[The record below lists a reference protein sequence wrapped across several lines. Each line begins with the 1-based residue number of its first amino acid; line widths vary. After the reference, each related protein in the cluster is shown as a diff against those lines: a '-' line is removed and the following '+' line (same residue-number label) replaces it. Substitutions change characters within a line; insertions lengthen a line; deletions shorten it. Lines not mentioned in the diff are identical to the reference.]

1 MKSLPV
7 LLLWLVCCTAG
18 MAAEQYTLD
27 AAHSQ
32 MTFRVHQFVTVVTGK
47 FTDFSGTVTFDS
59 ARPESSRV
67 EATILVK
74 SIDTG
79 IAERDHHL
87 LAADFFDEAKYPTIS
102 FRSHSV
108 QLIGERAADVRGD
121 LTMHGKTRPVV
132 IHVELVSPAKS
143 TSDGLSWQV
152 TAHLRRSEFGLRWN
166 PVIEAASGIGDDI
179 DIQMRIIT
187 PAR

>member
-1 MKSLPV
+1 M
-7 LLLWLVCCTAG
+7 LWLVCRTAG

-27 AAHSQ
+27 AARSQ
-32 MTFRVHQFVTVVTGK
+32 VTFRVHQFVTVVTGK
-47 FTDFSGTVTFDS
+47 FTGLSGTVTFDS

-79 IAERDHHL
+79 IAARDHH
-87 LAADFFDEAKYPTIS
+87 DEAKYPSIS
-102 FRSHSV
+102 FKSDSV
-108 QLIGERAADVRGD
+108 QLIGEQAADVRGD

-143 TSDGLSWQV
+143 TSDSLAWKV

>member
-7 LLLWLVCCTAG
+7 LLLWLVCRTAG

-27 AAHSQ
+27 AARSQ
-32 MTFRVHQFVTVVTGK
+32 VTFRVHQFVTVVTGK
-47 FTDFSGTVTFDS
+47 FTDLSGTVTFDS

-79 IAERDHHL
+79 IAARDHHL

-102 FRSHSV
+102 FKSDSV
-108 QLIGERAADVRGD
+108 QLIGEQAADVRGD

-143 TSDGLSWQV
+143 TSDSLSWKV
-152 TAHLRRSEFGLRWN
+152 TADLRRSEFGLRWN